1 MYQNLLLASL
11 TVIVLSACSTRG
23 TDEDSAPLSLQ
34 WEITASPAPGTSE
47 TLSRLAITNNT
58 SDTLNANGWSIYFN
72 AGAARVAD
80 ADTSVASIELI
91 NGDFFRF
98 YPGEDW
104 QPLVPGATVEI
115 NVMSRMLRNFTD
127 IPKGFYLVSADHPE
141 GVSLPVHVKPFAQAD
156 SLEMVL
162 AAQVYEQN
170 TRIADVSLA
179 QLPPVLPTPV
189 SYEYNADSFML
200 SADGTTINADSAFTD
215 EAAYLQDELAK
226 VLLRKPRFVD
236 DASGASVVLRKQQG
250 IHPEGYR
257 LLVDAKGV
265 VVEASTPT
273 GVFYGIQS
281 LKGLLSPSSWTEK
294 QDTITLQGVTIADEP
309 RFSHRAV
316 MLDVSRNF
324 QTKEQVMKV
333 LDLLALYKVN
343 VMHFHFSEDEAWRLE
358 ILGLPELTEVGA
370 RRGHTLDDAQWLMP
384 SYGSGPDVANAPG
397 SGFYSRADYI
407 ELLRYA
413 TKRHI
418 RIIPEI
424 ETPGHARAAI
434 KSMDA
439 RYRAY
444 VAKGDTAAATQ
455 YLLRDLEDQS
465 EYRSIQNWDDNIINV
480 ALPSTY
486 TFLEKVVDEL
496 IAMHKE
502 AGAPLQTIH
511 FGGDEVPNGVW
522 AKSPAVHQ
530 LMATAPGMAHVDDLW
545 YYFFN
550 RVNGMLQSRGL
561 YLSGWEEIGM
571 KKAVVDGSRKMVVEP
586 RFANENFH
594 TDVWNNLG
602 DNVDLAYRLANAG
615 YQVVLTNVSNF
626 YIDLAYNSSFYE
638 PGQYWGGYVDVE
650 KPFSF
655 VPYNYYRGLD
665 NTASGV
671 QLTETGRANIAGLQ
685 APLWSEIIT
694 SPERMEYLLLPKL
707 YGLAER
713 AWAAAPVWASDP
725 DAGKADELYAAE
737 WSVFLNMVGK
747 RELPRASHYAGG
759 FAYRIPTAGVVK
771 QAGKLHANVQLPGF
785 DIRYTIDGSEPTE
798 QSMRYTEPLAAEGI
812 VAFRVF
818 DGEGK
823 GGRTIHWK

>member
-98 YPGEDW
+98 YPGDDW

-522 AKSPAVHQ
+522 EKSPAVHQ